1 MQEHLI
7 VSLDGKDYL
16 VEPGTNLLQFIKS
29 QDTFVPSIC
38 YNESLGP
45 IQTCDTCTVEI
56 DGQIGRAC
64 STTIDRP
71 MVVNTQTDNVQTSQK
86 EALDRILEKHM
97 LYCTVCDYNN
107 GDCEIHNTM
116 DQWGLEHQTYEY
128 KEKPY
133 EKDYGPF
140 YRYDPNQCILCG
152 RCVEVCQDVQV
163 NETLTIDW
171 ERQQPRVIWDND
183 TTINDSSCV
192 GCGQCATVCP
202 CNAMLEV
209 NMEGNA
215 GYMTDL
221 EPGSLAA
228 MIDLTKKAEPGYGPL
243 FAVSDSEA
251 AMREERIEKT
261 KTVCTYC
268 GVGCSFDVWTKDR
281 EVLKVQPQHES
292 PANKISS
299 CVKGKFGWDYVDSD
313 ERLTKPLVRKNG
325 QFEEV
330 EWEEALQVVSDNF
343 TKVKDK
349 LGPDGLA
356 FISSS
361 KATNEESYLMQ
372 KLARQVIGTNN
383 VDNCSR
389 YCQAPATKGL
399 FRTVGHGGDS
409 GSIDDLEIADMV
421 VLIGTNTAEAHPVI
435 ASRIKRGHKLYQNT
449 LNVFDIRKH
458 EMAERADNFYQPK
471 PGTDLVW
478 LSAVTKYIIDNDL
491 HDIAFID
498 EWVNDFEAYRTSLEP
513 FTMDFAEETT
523 GITAEALIDF
533 AHQVVNAKSVSICWA
548 MGVTQQDIGSDTST
562 AISNLLLATGNY
574 RKPGS
579 GAYPLRG
586 HNNVQGC
593 SDMGSMPDQF
603 PGYQLV
609 TDDEVR
615 ARFER
620 EYGESLPSH
629 PGRDNHQMME
639 GIHEG
644 EIDSLY
650 LYGEDTGIVDS
661 NINFVQAALEKVG
674 FLVVQDEFFTF
685 TASYADVV
693 LPASP
698 SLEKTGTF
706 TNTERRI
713 QRIYQALEPKGDSKP
728 DWQIIQAVAKS
739 LGYDWGY
746 THPSQIMDEVSRLTP
761 LYSGVNYDRLEGY
774 NSLQWPVAADGTDE
788 PTLYLEG
795 FNFDDAKARFYPL
808 SFDNFFKVNEVY
820 DLHVNN
826 GRLLEH
832 FHEGNMTYKVPGL
845 EYKMPNAFV
854 EISPELAEDRGIH
867 EGAEIKLISET
878 GEAELVAHVTD
889 RVKGKEIYI
898 PLNNNAMLHGDNGA
912 INLLTNSDVDK
923 DTDTPSYKRTS
934 CRMEV
939 KTRRGKSPLNPTN
952 FRVNKQRQPQY
963 SVRVEDKWRRDDY
976 TFPGSQVDN

>member
-1 MQEHLI
+1 MGFIKLIGVNSMQEHLI
-7 VSLDGKDYL
+7 ITLDGKDYL

-45 IQTCDTCTVEI
+45 IETCDTCTVEI
-56 DGQIGRAC
+56 DGVMQRAC
-64 STTIDRP
+64 STTIDKP
-71 MVVNTQTDNVQTSQK
+71 MIVNTQNDNVQTSQK

-140 YRYDPNQCILCG
+140 YRYDPDQCILCG

-268 GVGCSFDVWTKDR
+268 GVGCSFDVWTKGR

-292 PANKISS
+292 PANKIAT
-299 CVKGKFGWDYVDSD
+299 CVKGKFGWDYIDSE
-313 ERLTKPLVRKNG
+313 ERLTKPLVRKNN

-330 EWEEALQVVSDNF
+330 EWDEALQVISDNF
-343 TKVKDK
+343 NKVKASH
-349 LGPDGLA
+349 GSDGLA

-409 GSIDDLEIADMV
+409 GSIEDLEIADMV

-435 ASRIKRGHKLYQNT
+435 ASRIKRGHKLYNNT

-491 HDIAFID
+491 HDKAFVD
-498 EWVNDFEAYRTSLEP
+498 EWVNGFDEYHKSLAP
-513 FTMDFAEETT
+513 YTMTFAEDTT
-523 GITAEALIDF
+523 GISQEALIDF
-533 AHQVVNAKSVSICWA
+533 AHQMVNAETVSIAWA

-574 RKPGS
+574 RKPGT

-603 PGYQLV
+603 PGYQKV
-609 TDDEVR
+609 VDDEIR
-615 ARFER
+615 AKFER
-620 EYGESLPSH
+620 EYGETLPSV
-629 PGRDNHQMME
+629 PGKDNHQMME
-639 GIHEG
+639 GIHAG
-644 EIDSLY
+644 EIDALY

-661 NINFVQAALEKVG
+661 NINYVQAALEKVG

-693 LPASP
+693 LPACP

-713 QRIYQALEPKGDSKP
+713 QRLYQALEPKGESKP
-728 DWQIIQAVAKS
+728 DWVIIQDVART
-739 LGYDWGY
+739 LGYDWNY
-746 THPSQIMDEVSRLTP
+746 TNPSQIMDEI
-761 LYSGVNYDRLEGY
+761 
-774 NSLQWPVAADGTDE
+774 A
-788 PTLYLEG
+788 
-795 FNFDDAKARFYPL
+795 
-808 SFDNFFKVNEVY
+808 
-820 DLHVNN
+820 
-826 GRLLEH
+826 
-832 FHEGNMTYKVPGL
+832 
-845 EYKMPNAFV
+845 
-854 EISPELAEDRGIH
+854 
-867 EGAEIKLISET
+867 
-878 GEAELVAHVTD
+878 
-889 RVKGKEIYI
+889 
-898 PLNNNAMLHGDNGA
+898 
-912 INLLTNSDVDK
+912 
-923 DTDTPSYKRTS
+923 
-934 CRMEV
+934 
-939 KTRRGKSPLNPTN
+939 
-952 FRVNKQRQPQY
+952 
-963 SVRVEDKWRRDDY
+963 
-976 TFPGSQVDN
+976 

>member
-7 VSLDGKDYL
+7 ITLDGKDYL

-45 IQTCDTCTVEI
+45 IETCDTCTVEI
-56 DGQIGRAC
+56 DGVMQRAC

-71 MVVNTQTDNVQTSQK
+71 MIVNTQNDNVQTSQK

-140 YRYDPNQCILCG
+140 YRYDPDQCILCG

-268 GVGCSFDVWTKDR
+268 GVGCSFDVWTKGR

-292 PANKISS
+292 PANKIAT
-299 CVKGKFGWDYVDSD
+299 CVKGKFGWDYIDSE
-313 ERLTKPLVRKNG
+313 ERLTKPLVRKNN

-330 EWEEALQVVSDNF
+330 EWDEALQVISENF
-343 TKVKDK
+343 NKVKASH
-349 LGPDGLA
+349 GSDGLA

-409 GSIDDLEIADMV
+409 GSINDLEIADMV

-435 ASRIKRGHKLYQNT
+435 ASRIKRGHKLYNNT

-471 PGTDLVW
+471 PGTDLAW

-491 HDIAFID
+491 HDKAFVD
-498 EWVNDFEAYRTSLEP
+498 EWVNGFDEYHKSLAP
-513 FTMDFAEETT
+513 FTMEFAEDTT
-523 GITAEALIDF
+523 GISKEALIDF
-533 AHQVVNAKSVSICWA
+533 AHQMVNAETVSIAWA

-574 RKPGS
+574 RKPGT

-603 PGYQLV
+603 PGYQKV
-609 TDDEVR
+609 ADDEIR
-615 ARFER
+615 AKFER
-620 EYGESLPSH
+620 EYGETLPSV
-629 PGRDNHQMME
+629 PGKDNHQMME
-639 GIHEG
+639 GIHAG
-644 EIDSLY
+644 EIDALY

-661 NINFVQAALEKVG
+661 NINYVQAALEKVG

-693 LPASP
+693 LPACP

-713 QRIYQALEPKGDSKP
+713 QRLYQALEPKGESKP
-728 DWQIIQAVAKS
+728 DWVIIQDVART
-739 LGYDWGY
+739 LGYDWNY
-746 THPSQIMDEVSRLTP
+746 THPSQIMDEIAKLTP
-761 LYSGVNYDRLEGY
+761 SYSGVNYDRLDGY
-774 NSLQWPVAADGTDE
+774 NSLQWPVAEDGTDQ
-788 PTLYLEG
+788 PTLYIDG
-795 FNFDDAKARFYPL
+795 FNFEDGKANFYPL
-808 SFDNFFKVNEVY
+808 TFDNFFKVNEEY

-845 EYKMPNAFV
+845 AYKVPQPFV
-854 EISPELAEDRGIH
+854 EVSPELAQERDIH
-867 EGAEIKLISET
+867 EGAEVKLISDS
-878 GEAELVAHVTD
+878 GEAELIAHVTD

-898 PLNNNAMLHGDNGA
+898 PLNNNAMINGDQGA

-952 FRVNKQRQPQY
+952 FRVDKQRQPQY
-963 SVRVEDKWRRDDY
+963 SVRVEDKWKRDDY
-976 TFPGSQVDN
+976 TFPGSQVNK

>member
-1 MQEHLI
+1 M
-7 VSLDGKDYL
+7 
-16 VEPGTNLLQFIKS
+16 
-29 QDTFVPSIC
+29 
-38 YNESLGP
+38 
-45 IQTCDTCTVEI
+45 
-56 DGQIGRAC
+56 
-64 STTIDRP
+64 
-71 MVVNTQTDNVQTSQK
+71 
-86 EALDRILEKHM
+86 
-97 LYCTVCDYNN
+97 
-107 GDCEIHNTM
+107 
-116 DQWGLEHQTYEY
+116 
-128 KEKPY
+128 
-133 EKDYGPF
+133 
-140 YRYDPNQCILCG
+140 
-152 RCVEVCQDVQV
+152 
-163 NETLTIDW
+163 
-171 ERQQPRVIWDND
+171 
-183 TTINDSSCV
+183 
-192 GCGQCATVCP
+192 
-202 CNAMLEV
+202 
-209 NMEGNA
+209 
-215 GYMTDL
+215 
-221 EPGSLAA
+221 
-228 MIDLTKKAEPGYGPL
+228 
-243 FAVSDSEA
+243 
-251 AMREERIEKT
+251 
-261 KTVCTYC
+261 
-268 GVGCSFDVWTKDR
+268 
-281 EVLKVQPQHES
+281 
-292 PANKISS
+292 
-299 CVKGKFGWDYVDSD
+299 
-313 ERLTKPLVRKNG
+313 
-325 QFEEV
+325 
-330 EWEEALQVVSDNF
+330 
-343 TKVKDK
+343 KDK

-491 HDIAFID
+491 HDKAFID

-533 AHQVVNAKSVSICWA
+533 AHQVVDAKSVSICWA

-562 AISNLLLATGNY
+562 AISNLLLATSNY

-629 PGRDNHQMME
+629 AGRDNHQMME

-698 SLEKTGTF
+698 SLEKL
-706 TNTERRI
+706 ELLQI
-713 QRIYQALEPKGDSKP
+713 QSE
-728 DWQIIQAVAKS
+728 
-739 LGYDWGY
+739 
-746 THPSQIMDEVSRLTP
+746 EFNVSIKHWNQR
-761 LYSGVNYDRLEGY
+761 E
-774 NSLQWPVAADGTDE
+774 
-788 PTLYLEG
+788 TL
-795 FNFDDAKARFYPL
+795 N
-808 SFDNFFKVNEVY
+808 
-820 DLHVNN
+820 
-826 GRLLEH
+826 
-832 FHEGNMTYKVPGL
+832 
-845 EYKMPNAFV
+845 
-854 EISPELAEDRGIH
+854 
-867 EGAEIKLISET
+867 LI
-878 GEAELVAHVTD
+878 
-889 RVKGKEIYI
+889 
-898 PLNNNAMLHGDNGA
+898 
-912 INLLTNSDVDK
+912 
-923 DTDTPSYKRTS
+923 
-934 CRMEV
+934 
-939 KTRRGKSPLNPTN
+939 GKS
-952 FRVNKQRQPQY
+952 FKQ
-963 SVRVEDKWRRDDY
+963 WR
-976 TFPGSQVDN
+976 NH

>member
-56 DGQIGRAC
+56 DGKMQRAC
-64 STTIDRP
+64 STTIDKP
-71 MVVNTQTDNVQTSQK
+71 MIVNTQNDKVQTSQK

-202 CNAMLEV
+202 CNAMMEV

-330 EWEEALQVVSDNF
+330 
-343 TKVKDK
+343 
-349 LGPDGLA
+349 
-356 FISSS
+356 
-361 KATNEESYLMQ
+361 
-372 KLARQVIGTNN
+372 
-383 VDNCSR
+383 
-389 YCQAPATKGL
+389 
-399 FRTVGHGGDS
+399 
-409 GSIDDLEIADMV
+409 
-421 VLIGTNTAEAHPVI
+421 
-435 ASRIKRGHKLYQNT
+435 
-449 LNVFDIRKH
+449 
-458 EMAERADNFYQPK
+458 
-471 PGTDLVW
+471 
-478 LSAVTKYIIDNDL
+478 
-491 HDIAFID
+491 
-498 EWVNDFEAYRTSLEP
+498 
-513 FTMDFAEETT
+513 
-523 GITAEALIDF
+523 
-533 AHQVVNAKSVSICWA
+533 
-548 MGVTQQDIGSDTST
+548 
-562 AISNLLLATGNY
+562 
-574 RKPGS
+574 
-579 GAYPLRG
+579 
-586 HNNVQGC
+586 
-593 SDMGSMPDQF
+593 
-603 PGYQLV
+603 
-609 TDDEVR
+609 
-615 ARFER
+615 
-620 EYGESLPSH
+620 
-629 PGRDNHQMME
+629 
-639 GIHEG
+639 
-644 EIDSLY
+644 
-650 LYGEDTGIVDS
+650 
-661 NINFVQAALEKVG
+661 
-674 FLVVQDEFFTF
+674 
-685 TASYADVV
+685 
-693 LPASP
+693 
-698 SLEKTGTF
+698 
-706 TNTERRI
+706 
-713 QRIYQALEPKGDSKP
+713 
-728 DWQIIQAVAKS
+728 
-739 LGYDWGY
+739 
-746 THPSQIMDEVSRLTP
+746 
-761 LYSGVNYDRLEGY
+761 
-774 NSLQWPVAADGTDE
+774 
-788 PTLYLEG
+788 
-795 FNFDDAKARFYPL
+795 
-808 SFDNFFKVNEVY
+808 
-820 DLHVNN
+820 
-826 GRLLEH
+826 
-832 FHEGNMTYKVPGL
+832 
-845 EYKMPNAFV
+845 
-854 EISPELAEDRGIH
+854 
-867 EGAEIKLISET
+867 
-878 GEAELVAHVTD
+878 
-889 RVKGKEIYI
+889 
-898 PLNNNAMLHGDNGA
+898 
-912 INLLTNSDVDK
+912 
-923 DTDTPSYKRTS
+923 
-934 CRMEV
+934 
-939 KTRRGKSPLNPTN
+939 
-952 FRVNKQRQPQY
+952 
-963 SVRVEDKWRRDDY
+963 
-976 TFPGSQVDN
+976 

>member
-7 VSLDGKDYL
+7 ITLDGKDYL

-45 IQTCDTCTVEI
+45 IETCDTCTVEI
-56 DGQIGRAC
+56 DGEMQRAC

-71 MVVNTQTDNVQTSQK
+71 MIVNTQNDNVQTSQK
-86 EALDRILEKHM
+86 EALDRILENHM

-140 YRYDPNQCILCG
+140 YRYDPDQCILCG

-183 TTINDSSCV
+183 TSINDSSCV

-202 CNAMLEV
+202 CNAMMEV
-209 NMEGNA
+209 KMEGNA

-268 GVGCSFDVWTKDR
+268 GVGCSFDVWTKGR
-281 EVLKVQPQHES
+281 EVIKVQPQHES
-292 PANKISS
+292 PANKIAT
-299 CVKGKFGWDYVDSD
+299 CIKGKFGWDYIDSE
-313 ERLTKPLVRKNG
+313 ERLTKPLVRKND

-330 EWEEALQVVSDNF
+330 EWEEALKVVSENF
-343 TKVKDK
+343 KKVKASHGSDA
-349 LGPDGLA
+349 LA

-435 ASRIKRGHKLYQNT
+435 ASRIKRGHKLYNNT

-491 HDIAFID
+491 HDKAFVD
-498 EWVNDFEAYRTSLEP
+498 EWVNGFDEYYKSLAP
-513 FTMDFAEETT
+513 YTMA
-523 GITAEALIDF
+523 
-533 AHQVVNAKSVSICWA
+533 VSY
-548 MGVTQQDIGSDTST
+548 THLT
-562 AISNLLLATGNY
+562 
-574 RKPGS
+574 
-579 GAYPLRG
+579 
-586 HNNVQGC
+586 
-593 SDMGSMPDQF
+593 
-603 PGYQLV
+603 
-609 TDDEVR
+609 
-615 ARFER
+615 
-620 EYGESLPSH
+620 LP
-629 PGRDNHQMME
+629 
-639 GIHEG
+639 
-644 EIDSLY
+644 
-650 LYGEDTGIVDS
+650 
-661 NINFVQAALEKVG
+661 
-674 FLVVQDEFFTF
+674 
-685 TASYADVV
+685 
-693 LPASP
+693 
-698 SLEKTGTF
+698 
-706 TNTERRI
+706 TNTVTCR
-713 QRIYQALEPKGDSKP
+713 
-728 DWQIIQAVAKS
+728 
-739 LGYDWGY
+739 
-746 THPSQIMDEVSRLTP
+746 SR
-761 LYSGVNYDRLEGY
+761 
-774 NSLQWPVAADGTDE
+774 W
-788 PTLYLEG
+788 
-795 FNFDDAKARFYPL
+795 
-808 SFDNFFKVNEVY
+808 
-820 DLHVNN
+820 
-826 GRLLEH
+826 
-832 FHEGNMTYKVPGL
+832 
-845 EYKMPNAFV
+845 
-854 EISPELAEDRGIH
+854 SPYH
-867 EGAEIKLISET
+867 
-878 GEAELVAHVTD
+878 
-889 RVKGKEIYI
+889 
-898 PLNNNAMLHGDNGA
+898 
-912 INLLTNSDVDK
+912 
-923 DTDTPSYKRTS
+923 
-934 CRMEV
+934 
-939 KTRRGKSPLNPTN
+939 
-952 FRVNKQRQPQY
+952 
-963 SVRVEDKWRRDDY
+963 
-976 TFPGSQVDN
+976 

>member
-7 VSLDGKDYL
+7 ITLDGKDYL

-45 IQTCDTCTVEI
+45 IETCDTCTVEI
-56 DGQIGRAC
+56 DGEMQRAC

-71 MVVNTQTDNVQTSQK
+71 MIVNTQNDNVQTSQK
-86 EALDRILEKHM
+86 EALDRILENHM
-97 LYCTVCDYNN
+97 LYCIVCDYNN

-140 YRYDPNQCILCG
+140 YRYDPDQCILCG

-268 GVGCSFDVWTKDR
+268 GVGCSFDVWTKGR
-281 EVLKVQPQHES
+281 EVIKVQPQHES
-292 PANKISS
+292 PANKIAT
-299 CVKGKFGWDYVDSD
+299 CIKGKFGWDYIDSE
-313 ERLTKPLVRKNG
+313 ERLTKPLVRKND

-330 EWEEALQVVSDNF
+330 EWEEALKVVSENF
-343 TKVKDK
+343 KKVKASHGSDA
-349 LGPDGLA
+349 LA

-383 VDNCSR
+383 VDNGSR

-399 FRTVGHGGDS
+399 VRAVGRGGDS
-409 GSIDDLEIADMV
+409 GSVDDLEIADMV

-435 ASRIKRGHKLYQNT
+435 ASRIKRGHKLYNNT

-491 HDIAFID
+491 HDKAFVD
-498 EWVNDFEAYRTSLEP
+498 EWVNGFDEYHKSLAP
-513 FTMDFAEETT
+513 FTMEFAEDTT
-523 GITAEALIDF
+523 GISKEA
-533 AHQVVNAKSVSICWA
+533 
-548 MGVTQQDIGSDTST
+548 
-562 AISNLLLATGNY
+562 
-574 RKPGS
+574 
-579 GAYPLRG
+579 
-586 HNNVQGC
+586 
-593 SDMGSMPDQF
+593 
-603 PGYQLV
+603 
-609 TDDEVR
+609 
-615 ARFER
+615 
-620 EYGESLPSH
+620 
-629 PGRDNHQMME
+629 
-639 GIHEG
+639 
-644 EIDSLY
+644 
-650 LYGEDTGIVDS
+650 
-661 NINFVQAALEKVG
+661 
-674 FLVVQDEFFTF
+674 
-685 TASYADVV
+685 
-693 LPASP
+693 
-698 SLEKTGTF
+698 
-706 TNTERRI
+706 
-713 QRIYQALEPKGDSKP
+713 
-728 DWQIIQAVAKS
+728 
-739 LGYDWGY
+739 
-746 THPSQIMDEVSRLTP
+746 
-761 LYSGVNYDRLEGY
+761 
-774 NSLQWPVAADGTDE
+774 
-788 PTLYLEG
+788 
-795 FNFDDAKARFYPL
+795 
-808 SFDNFFKVNEVY
+808 
-820 DLHVNN
+820 
-826 GRLLEH
+826 
-832 FHEGNMTYKVPGL
+832 
-845 EYKMPNAFV
+845 
-854 EISPELAEDRGIH
+854 
-867 EGAEIKLISET
+867 
-878 GEAELVAHVTD
+878 
-889 RVKGKEIYI
+889 
-898 PLNNNAMLHGDNGA
+898 
-912 INLLTNSDVDK
+912 
-923 DTDTPSYKRTS
+923 
-934 CRMEV
+934 
-939 KTRRGKSPLNPTN
+939 
-952 FRVNKQRQPQY
+952 
-963 SVRVEDKWRRDDY
+963 
-976 TFPGSQVDN
+976 